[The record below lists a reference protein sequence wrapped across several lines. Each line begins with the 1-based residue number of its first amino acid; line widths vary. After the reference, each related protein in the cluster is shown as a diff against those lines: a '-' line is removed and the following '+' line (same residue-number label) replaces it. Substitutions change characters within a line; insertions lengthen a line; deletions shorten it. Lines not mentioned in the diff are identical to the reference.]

1 MFGVKSGCFDKIPNG
16 VYSIYAYFQHN
27 SCQIL
32 FARLL
37 ETLSDLSIVAAQF
50 IWHWV
55 KEGRG
60 RGLGIR
66 KDVAKIYAGEVH
78 YLVASVG

>member
-1 MFGVKSGCFDKIPNG
+1 MPV
-16 VYSIYAYFQHN
+16 
-27 SCQIL
+27 L

-37 ETLSDLSIVAAQF
+37 ETLSDLSIVAAQY
-50 IWHWV
+50 IWV
-55 KEGRG
+55 MGGRG